1 MAVEGPEWDAMKKL
15 LKQLYDRTDTGKNC
29 FLQIGVPLF
38 EIIIILLCDQFFTRS
53 CGVFLFS
60 PCQEPFREA
69 VDWRNLGL
77 FDYPQVIKKPMDLGL
92 VKRNIDAG
100 LYSSIHD
107 AANDVRLIW
116 SNCLKYNEDGSEFS
130 KIAKRLSKIFEEKF
144 RSLLKDL
151 KLDVQTSSIPGVSVA
166 NGSLAIS
173 PTNEE
178 RKEFAKL
185 LFKIDKE
192 QLGKV
197 IMDLDEKAP
206 TVVLKNELEDE
217 AEIHVDLIPSDVFF
231 DLFTYVK
238 KCGGDKSRTKKISS
252 KKHKAS

>member
-1 MAVEGPEWDAMKKL
+1 MRAAFL
-15 LKQLYDRTDTGKNC
+15 C
-29 FLQIGVPLF
+29 FQ
-38 EIIIILLCDQFFTRS
+38 S
-53 CGVFLFS
+53 S
-60 PCQEPFREA
+60 EPFREA

-116 SNCLKYNEDGSEFS
+116 TNCVKYNEDGSEFS

-151 KLDVQTSSIPGVSVA
+151 KLDVQTASVSGSIV
-166 NGSLAIS
+166 NGSFPIC

-197 IMDLDEKAP
+197 IMDLDEKSP
-206 TVVLKNELEDE
+206 TAVLRNETEDE
-217 AEIHVDLIPSDVFF
+217 AEIHVDMIPGEVFY

-238 KCGGDKSRTKKISS
+238 KCGGDKVRTKKISV
-252 KKHKAS
+252 KKQKA

>member
-1 MAVEGPEWDAMKKL
+1 MNLEPHFTRVFIGSFPNVKNIKDRAKDRMAVEGPEWDAMKKL
-15 LKQLYDRTDTGKNC
+15 LKQLYDRTDT
-29 FLQIGVPLF
+29 
-38 EIIIILLCDQFFTRS
+38 
-53 CGVFLFS
+53 
-60 PCQEPFREA
+60 EPFREA